1 LIYEFIDHQKVPFYP
16 QNPKVQAIFIY
27 TNYYKKMENMQN
39 TSVNENKNL
48 PQTNCKADKNLNK
61 TPQ

>member
-1 LIYEFIDHQKVPFYP
+1 
-16 QNPKVQAIFIY
+16 
-27 TNYYKKMENMQN
+27 MQN

-61 TPQ
+61 TPQWNIQKEFELDIQKLKIEMGRGEK